1 MFELQAAGL
10 TWCDPSHILS
20 YEVKAPS
27 VDITKHLLL
36 SHTTFPA
43 PTLRRPPLRESEM
56 RNTTLSLK
64 HSQYT
69 YIDILHIIKQ
79 LPINVICLSW
89 KASPWRE
96 ARMMPSILSGQGREA
111 ALSAGCC
118 WRGKYLHFL
127 RLVTA
132 ESPHSSLSSPPRAVW
147 SGSRVLL
154 HENSTRSVELRTIF
168 FTLSSSISSSL
179 QYSTPPR

>member
-56 RNTTLSLK
+56 RNITLSLK

-69 YIDILHIIKQ
+69 NIDILHIIKQ

-111 ALSAGCC
+111 ARSAGCC

-132 ESPHSSLSSPPRAVW
+132 DPHSSLSSPPRAVW